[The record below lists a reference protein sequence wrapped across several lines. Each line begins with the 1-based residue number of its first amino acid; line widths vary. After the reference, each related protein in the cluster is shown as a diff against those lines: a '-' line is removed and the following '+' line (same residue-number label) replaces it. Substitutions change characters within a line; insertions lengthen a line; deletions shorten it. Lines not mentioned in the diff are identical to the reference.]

1 MSEIIQC
8 ELTPYLYVTVRTLW
22 EIIQCELTLTCM

>member
-8 ELTPYLYVTVRTLW
+8 ELTPYLYVTNRTLR
-22 EIIQCELTLTCM
+22 EIIQCELILTCM

>member
-8 ELTPYLYVTVRTLW
+8 ELTPYLYVTVRLR